1 MPNSQKPTITPEHHE
16 RLAEIMKTP
25 TRPNAPTDNTAPTPS
40 KISAI
45 LASLPK
51 PKGVGNK
58 MFIFTGKKKIVLE
71 PGGEKEI
78 HDVKTVDAKS
88 NIKPVEEKHTEEKK
102 ETTELKQPPSTA
114 AAIADPKKS
123 IKPEEKADK
132 KTQPKTSKLGVF
144 LVILIVVLGAWTLF
158 WLYFLDFI

>member
-16 RLAEIMKTP
+16 RLAVIMKTP
-25 TRPNAPTDNTAPTPS
+25 TRPNVPADSTAPTPS

-45 LASLPK
+45 LSSLPK

-58 MFIFTGKKKIVLE
+58 MFIFTGKKKIILE

-88 NIKPVEEKHTEEKK
+88 TVKKDDEKAKEVIKEHAESKPQTNTVTTTSEEKK
-102 ETTELKQPPSTA
+102 T
-114 AAIADPKKS
+114 
-123 IKPEEKADK
+123 IKPEEKTDK
-132 KTQPKTSKLGVF
+132 KAQPKSSKLGVF
-144 LVILIVVLGAWTLF
+144 LIILIVVLGAWTLF